1 MTAPATSG
9 DRLEWAN
16 TLRGLAALL
25 VVIAHLGAAFF
36 VGFFGPALGYPV
48 NDTLPDWPP
57 GQWLLSLPFDL
68 GGFGVSLF
76 FLLSGLVITKS
87 LHKYSRSGFAAARAL
102 RILPTFAAVYLFIVV
117 AVALANNAN
126 GMPYAVD
133 AREAAVGMVPGLPTV
148 TRTPSL
154 GLGVEW
160 TLIIEL
166 LFYAACLI
174 PFRRLQTERRW
185 VPLMAVTS
193 AVVLV
198 VLFSWTSLA
207 GSLLSGPRLLLMMF
221 CLYLPILLIGVT
233 AAGGL
238 GRRNVIQ
245 IVGLAGLYLVGS
257 FFADPPI
264 PMEARFSVLLA
275 VPVFIAACVFGGR
288 WNGHAATSFLA
299 DISYPLYLLHILLG
313 SIVMYA
319 LASQNL
325 PALVVL
331 AGGLSAVAATAWVF
345 HVAIEVPTHRWG
357 QRLARSRFPA
367 HTENQ
372 GDHENPSD
380 VTVTGSDP

>member
-133 AREAAVGMVPGLPTV
+133 AREAAVCMPT
-148 TRTPSL
+148 L
-154 GLGVEW
+154 
-160 TLIIEL
+160 
-166 LFYAACLI
+166 
-174 PFRRLQTERRW
+174 
-185 VPLMAVTS
+185 
-193 AVVLV
+193 
-198 VLFSWTSLA
+198 
-207 GSLLSGPRLLLMMF
+207 
-221 CLYLPILLIGVT
+221 
-233 AAGGL
+233 
-238 GRRNVIQ
+238 
-245 IVGLAGLYLVGS
+245 
-257 FFADPPI
+257 
-264 PMEARFSVLLA
+264 
-275 VPVFIAACVFGGR
+275 
-288 WNGHAATSFLA
+288 
-299 DISYPLYLLHILLG
+299 
-313 SIVMYA
+313 
-319 LASQNL
+319 
-325 PALVVL
+325 
-331 AGGLSAVAATAWVF
+331 
-345 HVAIEVPTHRWG
+345 
-357 QRLARSRFPA
+357 
-367 HTENQ
+367 
-372 GDHENPSD
+372 
-380 VTVTGSDP
+380 